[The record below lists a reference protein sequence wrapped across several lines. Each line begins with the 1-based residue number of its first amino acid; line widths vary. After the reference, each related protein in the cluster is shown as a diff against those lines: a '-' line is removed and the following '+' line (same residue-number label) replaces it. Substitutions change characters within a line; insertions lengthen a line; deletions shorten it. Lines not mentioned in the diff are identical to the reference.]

1 MNQIKGTVS
10 QFSQSLL
17 IPTTL
22 SALVMSHT
30 FKVKY
35 VTKAN
40 VILPIP
46 VSMVVNA
53 FLLVIIL
60 LIKLIRP
67 SVIVDRDILE
77 KPVKYQHVV
86 PIHVPMEENAYS
98 RGVVLNVLVPMDILV
113 IYVNTI
119 RVKLK
124 SSFQM
129 AQLQ

>member
-10 QFSQSLL
+10 QFSQSRL
-17 IPTTL
+17 IPTT
-22 SALVMSHT
+22 SSVLVMSHT

-35 VTKAN
+35 VIKVN

-46 VSMVVNA
+46 ASMVVNA

-77 KPVKYQHVV
+77 KPVKFQPVV
-86 PIHVPMEENAYS
+86 PTHVPMEENAYS

-113 IYVNTI
+113 IYANTI